1 MIIDIHTHE
10 FPDKIAAKTKEVLQ
24 NNSHSET
31 FSDLTL
37 RGLIDTEAKAGI
49 DLAVIVPVATK
60 PSQVESINN
69 SAYEINERFGGK
81 TVLSFAA
88 MHPDFPEYK
97 KELKRLVEMGFK
109 GIKLHPAYQGHNIDD
124 IEYLRIMDE
133 ANSLGLAIIT
143 HGGIDIGFPTVD
155 FCSPEMTRHAINEI
169 GDFPLIVAHM
179 GGWKDWE
186 RVPEY
191 LADTSVLIDTSA
203 SLNEIVPKKGD
214 EHYYSKE
221 GRKLLDADGFMKLFN
236 AFGQKRI
243 LFGTDNPWSDPA
255 ADIEFIKNLPIS
267 EDEKEDIFY
276 NNARK
281 ILDI

>member
-24 NNSHSET
+24 NNSHSEV

-37 RGLIDTEAKAGI
+37 NGLIESEGKAGI

-60 PSQVESINN
+60 PGQVENINN
-69 SAYEINERFGGK
+69 AAYEINERFGGK
-81 TVLSFAA
+81 SVMSFAS

-97 KELKRLVEMGFK
+97 NELKRIAEMGFK

-133 ANSLGLAIIT
+133 ANSIGLLILT
-143 HGGIDIGFPTVD
+143 HGGIDIGFPDKD
-155 FCSPEMTRHAINEI
+155 FCSPEMTRHALDEI

-179 GGWKDWE
+179 GGWKDWD
-186 RVPEY
+186 RVPEC

-203 SLNEIVPKKGD
+203 SLNEIIPRKGD
-214 EHYYSKE
+214 ENYYSAE
-221 GRKLLDADGFMKLFN
+221 GKKLLDTDGFMKLFN
-236 AFGQKRI
+236 AFGSKRI
-243 LFGTDNPWSDPA
+243 LFGTDNPWSDPK
-255 ADIEFIKNLPIS
+255 ADIEFIKELPIS
-267 EDEKEDIFY
+267 ESEKQDIY
-276 NNARK
+276 YYNARRILK
-281 ILDI
+281 I

>member
-37 RGLIDTEAKAGI
+37 RGLIDTESKAGI

-88 MHPDFPEYK
+88 MHP
-97 KELKRLVEMGFK
+97 
-109 GIKLHPAYQGHNIDD
+109 
-124 IEYLRIMDE
+124 
-133 ANSLGLAIIT
+133 
-143 HGGIDIGFPTVD
+143 
-155 FCSPEMTRHAINEI
+155 EMTRHAINEI

-191 LADTSVLIDTSA
+191 LADTSILIDTSA
-203 SLNEIVPKKGD
+203 SLNEIVPRKGD
-214 EHYYSKE
+214 GHYYSKE

-236 AFGQKRI
+236 AFGSKRI

-255 ADIEFIKNLPIS
+255 ADIDFIKNLPIS
-267 EDEKEDIFY
+267 EGEKEDIFE
-276 NNARK
+276 NNARM
-281 ILDI
+281 ILAI